1 MEISG
6 STFANTISNT
16 LDNLSNVN
24 KDIQAKMNEISSLT
38 DTADQQQAMIEV
50 NFMIGQYNAMMELTS
65 SLTKNLTD
73 SIKSIAQKV

>member
-1 MEISG
+1 
-6 STFANTISNT
+6 
-16 LDNLSNVN
+16 
-24 KDIQAKMNEISSLT
+24 MNEISSLT
-38 DTADQQQAMIEV
+38 DSTDQQQAMIEV

>member
-1 MEISG
+1 MDISG
-6 STFANTISNT
+6 STFANTISHT

-24 KDIQAKMNEISSLT
+24 KDIQAKMNEISTLDSS
-38 DTADQQQAMIEV
+38 DQQQAMIEV
-50 NFMIGQYNAMMELTS
+50 NFMIGQYNAMIELTS

>member
-6 STFANTISNT
+6 STFANTISHT

-38 DTADQQQAMIEV
+38 DSADQQQAMIEV

>member
-1 MEISG
+1 MDISG
-6 STFANTISNT
+6 STFANTISHT

-24 KDIQAKMNEISSLT
+24 NDIQAKMNDISTLYSS
-38 DTADQQQAMIEV
+38 DQQQAMIEV
-50 NFMIGQYNAMMELTS
+50 NFMIGQYNAMIELTS